1 MGILEQFLHVR
12 QAVETSA
19 VEGCAEDR
27 GSSEHDKVEKGFRAG
42 DSILGLQSLCAMVL
56 YPVRNLEFSSVQFL
70 RGPPTLTPPPSRG
83 RLRSSRSTQVLSTR
97 SLGLLNFASEVVLS
111 QKP

>member
-27 GSSEHDKVEKGFRAG
+27 GSGEHDKVEKGFRAG

-56 YPVRNLEFSSVQFL
+56 YPNFETLEC
-70 RGPPTLTPPPSRG
+70 SRDEMPYE
-83 RLRSSRSTQVLSTR
+83 R
-97 SLGLLNFASEVVLS
+97 VVLDGS
-111 QKP
+111 QRNSMVSKA